1 MLDRLR
7 LDADRIEGIAASIES
22 IADLPDPV
30 GDVIGTIERPN
41 GMTLRRVRIPIGVIG
56 IIYESRPNVT
66 ADAAALCMKRSEEH
80 TSELQP
86 LMRITYA
93 AFCLKTQNTQSHTR
107 L

>member
-1 MLDRLR
+1 MRISDCSSDVCSPDLGRDKGLSDAMLDRLR
-7 LDADRIEGIAASIES
+7 LDADRIEGIAASLES

-66 ADAAALCMKRSEEH
+66 ADEIGRAH
-80 TSELQP
+80 V
-86 LMRITYA
+86 
-93 AFCLKTQNTQSHTR
+93 
-107 L
+107 